1 MNQPQ
6 ICVQTMSEDTSVS
19 AKDNIDRSQV
29 FAVYNVYRLVIG
41 SVLFALTLSSTGS
54 ALVADEIPVQMLV
67 AGILIV
73 SSLIIATLGPR
84 SKLTSESGIF
94 GVMMIDVVATTL
106 VADPSTVVASGFT
119 ALYLVTV
126 AAASMLLQSRQLSTL
141 VAALTVMAILAD
153 ALFHMSRGET
163 DSGELLYAGL
173 RGVLVFVVSW
183 LGQIA
188 SATLVQAEQRAEV
201 ATTQARRLKLFN
213 DQIVEH
219 MQTGILI
226 VSPTNG
232 LRPVNSA
239 ARDLLLLDSA
249 SERPAHLVDPQLAVS
264 LEDWREGDTLMPS
277 PFKPERGHRTLLPRF
292 TALDTGRDGDA
303 LLFIDDYT
311 PMTQFAQSLKLNS
324 LGRLT
329 GSIAHEIRNPLAAV
343 SNAVQLLVENED
355 MTEGDRELA
364 SIVLR
369 NTKRMN
375 DTVNNVLELSRRVPP
390 TLEPIHVSQW
400 LTGIVKDFKES
411 HAKSATL
418 SIKGN
423 FESPIMADKNQMK
436 RVLDNLIDNALR
448 HSEAASGDRTASIE
462 VSGSRSP
469 RLCFI
474 DVIDDGEG
482 VPEAAQA
489 RLFEPFFTTNP
500 EGTGLGLYLCKE
512 LCESNGA
519 DISYRRTADGRSS
532 FRLSM
537 RLQREDAR

>member
-1 MNQPQ
+1 
-6 ICVQTMSEDTSVS
+6 MSEDTSVS
-19 AKDNIDRSQV
+19 AKDNIDRPQV

-54 ALVADEIPVQMLV
+54 ALVADETSVQMVV
-67 AGILIV
+67 AGIFIV

-84 SKLTSESGIF
+84 SKLTSESSIF

-106 VADPSTVVASGFT
+106 IADPSTVIASGFT

-153 ALFHMSRGET
+153 ALFHLSRGEA
-163 DSGELLYAGL
+163 DSSELLYAGI
-173 RGVLVFVVSW
+173 RGVIVFAVSW

-201 ATTQARRLKLFN
+201 ATSQARRLKLFN

-219 MQTGILI
+219 MQTGILF
-226 VSPTNG
+226 VSPNNG

-239 ARDLLLLDSA
+239 ARDLLSLDTA
-249 SERPAHLVDPQLAVS
+249 SERPAHLVDPQLAAS

-292 TALDTGRDGDA
+292 TAIDSGRDGDA

-311 PMTQFAQSLKLNS
+311 PMTQFAQSLKLTS

-343 SNAVQLLVENED
+343 SNAVQLLAENEEMSD
-355 MTEGDRELA
+355 GDRELA

-369 NTKRMN
+369 NTNRMN

-390 TLEPIHVSQW
+390 SLEPIHVTEW
-400 LTGIVKDFKES
+400 LSTVVKDFKEG
-411 HAKSATL
+411 HTKSATL
-418 SIKGN
+418 SIKGDVQT
-423 FESPIMADKNQMK
+423 PIVADRKQMK
-436 RVLDNLIDNALR
+436 RVLENLIDNALR
-448 HSEAASGDRTASIE
+448 YSEAATGDRTASIE
-462 VSGSRSP
+462 ISQSHAP
-469 RLCFI
+469 RLCLI

-482 VPEAAQA
+482 VPESAQA

-519 DISYRRTADGRSS
+519 DISYRKTDDGRSS
-532 FRLSM
+532 FRLSI
-537 RLQREDAR
+537 RLQPRDAR

>member
-1 MNQPQ
+1 
-6 ICVQTMSEDTSVS
+6 MSEDTSVS

-41 SVLFALTLSSTGS
+41 SVLFALTLSSTES
-54 ALVADEIPVQMLV
+54 ALVADAVPVQMLV

-106 VADPSTVVASGFT
+106 IADPSTVVASGFT

-126 AAASMLLQSRQLSTL
+126 AAASMLLKSRQLSTL

-153 ALFHMSRGET
+153 AFFHMSRGET
-163 DSGELLYAGL
+163 DSGDLLYAGL

-188 SATLVQAEQRAEV
+188 SATLVQAEQRAAV
-201 ATTQARRLKLFN
+201 ATNQARRLKLFN

-264 LEDWREGDTLMPS
+264 LEDWREGNTLMPS

-303 LLFIDDYT
+303 LLFVDDYT

-355 MTEGDRELA
+355 MNEGDRELA

-390 TLEPIHVSQW
+390 TLEPIQVSEW

-423 FESPIMADKNQMK
+423 FEAPIIADKHQMK

-462 VSGSRSP
+462 VSGSQSP
-469 RLCFI
+469 PLCFI

-482 VPEAAQA
+482 VPDAAQA

-519 DISYRRTADGRSS
+519 DISYCRTADGRSS

-537 RLQREDAR
+537 RPQPEDAR

>member
-1 MNQPQ
+1 
-6 ICVQTMSEDTSVS
+6 MSEDTSAS

-41 SVLFALTLSSTGS
+41 SVLFALTLSPSES
-54 ALVADEIPVQMLV
+54 VLVADNAAVQRLV
-67 AGILIV
+67 GLLFIV
-73 SSLIIATLGPR
+73 TSLMISTLGAR
-84 SKLTSESGIF
+84 STLTSESGIF

-106 VADPSTVVASGFT
+106 ISDPNNVVASGFT
-119 ALYLVTV
+119 ALYLVT
-126 AAASMLLQSRQLSTL
+126 AAAAGMSLRSRQLSIL
-141 VAALTVMAILAD
+141 VAAITVIAILAD
-153 ALFHMSRGET
+153 TTFHISRSET
-163 DSGELLYAGL
+163 DSGELIYAGL
-173 RGVLVFVVSW
+173 RGVLVFGVSW

-188 SATLVQAEQRAEV
+188 SATLNRATERAEI
-201 ATTQARRLKLFN
+201 ATSEALKLKRFN

-219 MQTGILI
+219 MQTGILL
-226 VSPTNG
+226 VSPDNT
-232 LRPVNSA
+232 LRPANSA
-239 ARDLLLLDSA
+239 ALDLLSLETTSP
-249 SERPAHLVDPQLAVS
+249 RPAHLIDRQLAER
-264 LEDWREGDTLMPS
+264 LEEWRDGGTLMPS

-292 TALDTGRDGDA
+292 STLENDRNGDG

-343 SNAVQLLVENED
+343 NNAVQLLVENESMSAD
-355 MTEGDRELA
+355 DRELA
-364 SIVLR
+364 NIVLR
-369 NTKRMN
+369 NTNRMN

-390 TLEPIHVSQW
+390 TMEPIHVSEW
-400 LTGIVKDFKES
+400 LTGIVRDFKES
-411 HAKSATL
+411 HAKAATL

-423 FESPIMADKNQMK
+423 YETPIMADKNQMK

-448 HSEAASGDRTASIE
+448 HSEAASGDRTALIE
-462 VSGSRSP
+462 VSGSLSP

-474 DVIDDGEG
+474 DIIDDGDG

-519 DISYRRTADGRSS
+519 DISYRKTADGRSS
-532 FRLSM
+532 FRLSI
-537 RLQREDAR
+537 RPQPEDAR

>member
-1 MNQPQ
+1 
-6 ICVQTMSEDTSVS
+6 VS
-19 AKDNIDRSQV
+19 AKDNIDRSQI

-54 ALVADEIPVQMLV
+54 ALVADEIPVQMVV

-106 VADPSTVVASGFT
+106 IADPSTVVASGFT

-201 ATTQARRLKLFN
+201 ATAQARRLKLFN

-292 TALDTGRDGDA
+292 TALDTGRDGD
-303 LLFIDDYT
+303 
-311 PMTQFAQSLKLNS
+311 
-324 LGRLT
+324 
-329 GSIAHEIRNPLAAV
+329 
-343 SNAVQLLVENED
+343 
-355 MTEGDRELA
+355 
-364 SIVLR
+364 VL
-369 NTKRMN
+369 
-375 DTVNNVLELSRRVPP
+375 
-390 TLEPIHVSQW
+390 
-400 LTGIVKDFKES
+400 
-411 HAKSATL
+411 
-418 SIKGN
+418 
-423 FESPIMADKNQMK
+423 
-436 RVLDNLIDNALR
+436 
-448 HSEAASGDRTASIE
+448 
-462 VSGSRSP
+462 
-469 RLCFI
+469 
-474 DVIDDGEG
+474 
-482 VPEAAQA
+482 
-489 RLFEPFFTTNP
+489 
-500 EGTGLGLYLCKE
+500 LYLCKE

-537 RLQREDAR
+537 RLHGEPNSSTCRR

>member
-1 MNQPQ
+1 
-6 ICVQTMSEDTSVS
+6 MSEDSPVT
-19 AKDNIDRSQV
+19 AKDNIDRAQV

-41 SVLFALTLSSTGS
+41 SVLFALTLSSTES
-54 ALVADEIPVQMLV
+54 ALVSDALPTQMLV
-67 AGILIV
+67 AGVLIV

-84 SKLTSESGIF
+84 SKLTTESGIF

-106 VADPSTVVASGFT
+106 IADPTTVVASGFT

-153 ALFHMSRGET
+153 TLFHISRGET
-163 DSGELLYAGL
+163 DTGEMLYAGL
-173 RGVLVFVVSW
+173 RGVLVFLVSW
-183 LGQIA
+183 LGQKA
-188 SATLVQAEQRAEV
+188 SATLMRAEERAEV
-201 ATTQARRLKLFN
+201 ARTQVRRLKLFN

-219 MQTGILI
+219 MQTGILV
-226 VSPTNG
+226 VSPSNG

-239 ARDLLLLDSA
+239 ARDLLLLDSV
-249 SERPAHLVDPQLAVS
+249 SERPANLVDPQLAIS

-355 MTEGDRELA
+355 MNDGDRELA
-364 SIVLR
+364 NIVLR

-375 DTVNNVLELSRRVPP
+375 DTVNNVLELSRRMPP
-390 TLEPIHVSQW
+390 MLEPIHVSEW
-400 LTGIVKDFKES
+400 LTGVIKDFKEG

-418 SIKGN
+418 SIKGG
-423 FESPIMADKNQMK
+423 FKSPIIADKSQMK
-436 RVLDNLIDNALR
+436 RVLDNLLDNALR
-448 HSEAASGDRTASIE
+448 HSEAAIGDRTASIE
-462 VSGSRSP
+462 ISGSASR

-482 VPEAAQA
+482 VPEAVEA

-500 EGTGLGLYLCKE
+500 EGAGLGLYLCKE
-512 LCESNGA
+512 LCESSGA

-537 RLQREDAR
+537 RLQPEDTR

>member
-1 MNQPQ
+1 
-6 ICVQTMSEDTSVS
+6 MSEDTSVS

-73 SSLIIATLGPR
+73 TSLIIASLGPR

-94 GVMMIDVVATTL
+94 GVMLIDVVATTL
-106 VADPSTVVASGFT
+106 IADPSTVVASGFT

-126 AAASMLLQSRQLSTL
+126 AAASMMLQSRQLSTL

-163 DSGELLYAGL
+163 DAGELLYAGL
-173 RGVLVFVVSW
+173 RGILVFVVSW

-201 ATTQARRLKLFN
+201 ATTQVRRLKLFN

-239 ARDLLLLDSA
+239 ARDLLLLDST

-264 LEDWREGDTLMPS
+264 LDDWREGDTLMPS

-303 LLFIDDYT
+303 LLFVDDYT

-355 MTEGDRELA
+355 MNDDDRELA
-364 SIVLR
+364 NIVLR
-369 NTKRMN
+369 NTNRMN

-390 TLEPIHVSQW
+390 TMEPIHVSEW

-423 FESPIMADKNQMK
+423 FEPPIMADKNQMK

-537 RLQREDAR
+537 RLQPEGAR

>member
-1 MNQPQ
+1 
-6 ICVQTMSEDTSVS
+6 MSEDTPVS
-19 AKDNIDRSQV
+19 PKDNIDRSQV

-54 ALVADEIPVQMLV
+54 AVGADDIPVQMIV

-73 SSLIIATLGPR
+73 TSLIIATLAPG

-106 VADPSTVVASGFT
+106 IADPSTVVASGFT

-126 AAASMLLQSRQLSTL
+126 AAASMLLQNRQLSTL

-153 ALFHMSRGET
+153 TLFHMSRGET
-163 DSGELLYAGL
+163 GPSDLLYAGL
-173 RGVLVFVVSW
+173 RGALVFVVSW

-226 VSPTNG
+226 VSPSNG

-239 ARDLLLLDSA
+239 ALDLLLLDST
-249 SERPAHLVDPQLAVS
+249 SERPAHLVDPQLALS
-264 LEDWREGDTLMPS
+264 LEDWREGDTLMPP

-292 TALDTGRDGDA
+292 TALDTGREGDA
-303 LLFIDDYT
+303 LLFVDDYT

-355 MTEGDRELA
+355 MNEGDRELA

-390 TLEPIHVSQW
+390 TLEPIHVNEW

-411 HAKSATL
+411 YAKSATL
-418 SIKGN
+418 SVKGN
-423 FESPIMADKNQMK
+423 FEAPIIADKNQMK

-448 HSEAASGDRTASIE
+448 HSEAASGERTASIE
-462 VSGSRSP
+462 INESLSP

-474 DVIDDGEG
+474 DVIDDGDG
-482 VPEAAQA
+482 VPETAQA

-512 LCESNGA
+512 LCEINGA
-519 DISYRRTADGRSS
+519 DIKYRRTAEGRSS

-537 RLQREDAR
+537 RLQPEHAR

>member
-1 MNQPQ
+1 
-6 ICVQTMSEDTSVS
+6 MSEDMSAS

-41 SVLFALTLSSTGS
+41 SVLFALTISSTES
-54 ALVADEIPVQMLV
+54 VLVSDETSMQIVA
-67 AGILIV
+67 AGILV
-73 SSLIIATLGPR
+73 VTSLIIATLGPG

-106 VADPSTVVASGFT
+106 IADPSTVMATGFT
-119 ALYLVTV
+119 ALYFVTV
-126 AAASMLLQSRQLSTL
+126 AAASILLQNRQLSTL
-141 VAALTVMAILAD
+141 VAALTVMATLANTV
-153 ALFHMSRGET
+153 FHLSRGDT
-163 DSGELLYAGL
+163 DSSDLLYAGL
-173 RGVLVFVVSW
+173 RGALLFAVCW
-183 LGQIA
+183 LGQIT
-188 SATLVQAEQRAEV
+188 SATLVQAEQRAAV
-201 ATTQARRLKLFN
+201 ATTQVRRLKLFN

-226 VSPTNG
+226 VSPSDG

-239 ARDLLLLDSA
+239 ARDLLLLDSG
-249 SERPAHLVDPQLAVS
+249 SERPAHLIDLQLAVA
-264 LEDWREGDTLMPS
+264 LADWREGDTLMPS

-292 TALDTGRDGDA
+292 TGLDTGREGDA
-303 LLFIDDYT
+303 LLFVDDYT

-343 SNAVQLLVENED
+343 SNAVQLLVENKD
-355 MTEGDRELA
+355 LNDSDSQLA

-369 NTKRMN
+369 NTNRMN
-375 DTVNNVLELSRRVPP
+375 DTVNSVLELSRRVPP
-390 TLEPIHVSQW
+390 NVEPIEVSGW
-400 LTGIVKDFKES
+400 LTEVLRDFKES

-418 SIKGN
+418 SIKGKVDA
-423 FESPIMADKNQMK
+423 PIVADKGQMK
-436 RVLDNLIDNALR
+436 RVLENLIDNALR
-448 HSEAASGDRTASIE
+448 HSEVANGERTASIE
-462 VSGSRSP
+462 ISRSSAA

-482 VPEAAQA
+482 VSEAAQA
-489 RLFEPFFTTNP
+489 RLFEPFFTTTP

-519 DISYRRTADGRSS
+519 DINYRRTADGRSS

-537 RLQREDAR
+537 RLQPEDTQ